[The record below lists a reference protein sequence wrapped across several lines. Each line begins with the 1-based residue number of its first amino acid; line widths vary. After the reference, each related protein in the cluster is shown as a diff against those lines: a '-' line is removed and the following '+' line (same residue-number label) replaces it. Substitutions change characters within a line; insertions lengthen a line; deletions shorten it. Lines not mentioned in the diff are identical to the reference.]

1 MTSERGARSFE
12 ERSARLSPLA
22 LALMTTRLIVDGPDF
37 PAPTEVGVQQVSE
50 LLANPKNRLWLDISD
65 PGLPEIG
72 LLRREFG
79 FHRLALEEVTRPH
92 ERPRCDAYSGYYFVV
107 LYAAEHGGTAFSPRE
122 LNLFWGENYLVTI
135 HRAPAAVL
143 SVLGEARR
151 KWEHHDGRE
160 AYGIACLAY
169 TLFESLVDSYFT
181 VQDRMRERMEGIE
194 DAIIQ
199 GAEGGAAD
207 LFRLRKELLRV
218 PRLLAPTSHVLAE
231 VLRRERAVPDE
242 LRPYFADVQDHTL
255 HVLAEL
261 DTYRDLLSAALDV
274 HVFSAFNRLG
284 LIMKR
289 LTAVTV
295 IIMVPNFVASI
306 YGMNFGRIV
315 PPSDSPYGFVV
326 VVAFLLVMLAWGF
339 LHSRML
345 GWL

>member
-1 MTSERGARSFE
+1 MM
-12 ERSARLSPLA
+12 RLL
-22 LALMTTRLIVDGPDF
+22 VDGPGY
-37 PAPTEVGVQQVSE
+37 ASPTEVGVERLSDLVCD
-50 LLANPKNRLWLDISD
+50 PKNRLWLDISD

-79 FHRLALEEVTRPH
+79 FHRLALEEVTKPH
-92 ERPRCDAYSGYYFVV
+92 ERPRCDAYSGYYFIV
-107 LYAAEHGGTAFSPRE
+107 LYAAEHTGAELTPAE

-135 HRAPAAVL
+135 HRRPAAVL
-143 SVLGEARR
+143 SVLADARR
-151 KWEHHDGRE
+151 RWEQHEGRD
-160 AYGIACLAY
+160 AFGTACLAY
-169 TLFESLVDSYFT
+169 ALFDSLVGGYFT
-181 VQDRMRERMEGIE
+181 VHDRVREQIEHIE

-199 GAEGGAAD
+199 GREGGAAD

-231 VLRRERAVPDE
+231 VMRRERAVPDG
-242 LRPYFADVQDHTL
+242 LRPYFHDVQDHAL

-261 DTYRDLLSAALDV
+261 DTYRDLLSTALDV

-306 YGMNFGRIV
+306 YGMNFANII
-315 PPSDSPYGFVV
+315 PPGDSPFGFFLIVALLAVMVV
-326 VVAFLLVMLAWGF
+326 WGF
-339 LHSRML
+339 LHSRLL

>member
-1 MTSERGARSFE
+1 M
-12 ERSARLSPLA
+12 
-22 LALMTTRLIVDGPDF
+22 MHLIVDGPGYTS
-37 PAPTEVGVQQVSE
+37 PTEVGIDRLSE
-50 LLANPKNRLWLDISD
+50 LLADPKNRLWLDISD

-107 LYAAEHGGTAFSPRE
+107 VYAAEHTGTAFAPRE
-122 LNLFWGENYLVTI
+122 LNLFWGANYLVTI
-135 HRAPAAVL
+135 HRRPAAVVSL
-143 SVLGEARR
+143 LAEARR
-151 KWEHHDGRE
+151 RWEHHEGRD
-160 AYGIACLAY
+160 AFGIACLAY
-169 TLFESLVDSYFT
+169 ALFESLVEGYFT
-181 VQDRMRERMEGIE
+181 VQDRVRERIEGIE
-194 DAIIQ
+194 EAIIQ
-199 GAEGGAAD
+199 GVEGGAAD

-218 PRLLAPTSHVLAE
+218 PRLLAPTTHVLAE
-231 VLRRERAVPDE
+231 VLRRERTVPEE
-242 LRPYFADVQDHTL
+242 LRPYFDDVQDHAV

-306 YGMNFGRIV
+306 YGMNFANII
-315 PPSDSPYGFVV
+315 PPSESPLSFFVV
-326 VVAFLLVMLAWGF
+326 VALLACMLVWGF